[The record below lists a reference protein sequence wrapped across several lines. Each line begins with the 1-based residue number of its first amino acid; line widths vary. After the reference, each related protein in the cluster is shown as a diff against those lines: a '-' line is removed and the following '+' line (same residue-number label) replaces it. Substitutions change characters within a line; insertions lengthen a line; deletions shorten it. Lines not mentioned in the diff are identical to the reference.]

1 MTINWNTS
9 VYAQERN
16 ILHVSNLDATA
27 AYVRLVI
34 IQPSRFAGAA
44 IKYAIPAA
52 RELDIDMSDL
62 VRLSTSG
69 QFAIGEYTSAG
80 VIIGTTYTGTWTVAG
95 RINPAAAI
103 IPKPGVVCMYTPTYA
118 DWDHFHITP
127 PQKIIQSV
135 STPLQLELYTTDP
148 ISYSYAYS
156 VYGGGNWSAAETL
169 SGLQTIVLP
178 NNTAALQLLDDAWGS
193 VSDPWETLAQ
203 IDFESQNPERDYVLI
218 RWTSRFGGTKQ
229 LMWER
234 RNVKEETA
242 DALELDNLRNEYD
255 TRKGIVES
263 FTAYL
268 DELDAYDFWYYADII
283 TSSKVE
289 VLHGGAWLSVDVENK
304 EYQIPNTSA
313 GALEKLEINIKFRKY
328 DTL

>member
-16 ILHVSNLDATA
+16 ILHVSNLSATA
-27 AYVRLVI
+27 AYVRLLI
-34 IQPSRFAGAA
+34 IQPSGFAGAV

-69 QFAIGEYTSAG
+69 QFTLGEYTSG
-80 VIIGTTYTGTWTVAG
+80 DVIIGTTYTCTWTVAG

-103 IPKPGVVCMYTPTYA
+103 IPKPGVVCMYTPTYGDWA
-118 DWDHFHITP
+118 DFRITP
-127 PQKIIQSV
+127 PSKIIRNTNLS
-135 STPLQLELYTTDP
+135 LQLEVYTDAVSHT
-148 ISYSYAYS
+148 YAYS
-156 VYGGGNWSAAETL
+156 AYRGAVWSTAATL
-169 SGLQTIVLP
+169 SGLQTIVLL
-178 NNTAALQLLDDAWGS
+178 NNTAALRLLDDAAGTAP
-193 VSDPWETLAQ
+193 DPWETLAQ

-218 RWTSRFGGTKQ
+218 RWVSRFGGTKQ

-234 RNVKEETA
+234 RNVKEATA
-242 DALELDNLRNEYD
+242 DALELDSLQNQYE

-268 DELDAYDFWYYADII
+268 DDLDAYDFWYYADIV

-289 VLHGGAWLSVDVENK
+289 VLHGGAWISVDVENK

>member
-27 AYVRLVI
+27 SHVRLVI
-34 IQPSRFAGAA
+34 IQPSGFAGAV

-69 QFAIGEYTSAG
+69 QFTLGEYTSAG

-103 IPKPGVVCMYTPTYA
+103 IPTPGVVCMYTPTYG
-118 DWDHFHITP
+118 DWSDFKITP
-127 PQKIIQSV
+127 PQKIIRNIS
-135 STPLQLELYTTDP
+135 SQLKLEVYIDTAESP
-148 ISYSYAYS
+148 YAYS
-156 VYGGGNWSAAETL
+156 AYRATIWSAAETL
-169 SGLQTIVLP
+169 AGLQTISLLS
-178 NNTAALQLLDDAWGS
+178 NTAALRLLEDAAGTAL
-193 VSDPWETLAQ
+193 DPWETLAQ
-203 IDFESQNPERDYVLI
+203 IDFENQNPERDYVLI

-229 LMWER
+229 LIWER

-242 DALELDNLRNEYD
+242 DALELDNLQNEYD

-268 DELDAYDFWYYADII
+268 DELDAYDYWYYADIV

-289 VLHGGAWLSVDVENK
+289 VLHGGRWYSVDVENK

>member
-16 ILHVSNLDATA
+16 ILHVSEISAIA
-27 AYVRLVI
+27 AYVRIII
-34 IQPSRFAGAA
+34 IQPSGFIGAV

-69 QFAIGEYTSAG
+69 QFTLGEYTSGG
-80 VIIGTTYTGTWTVAG
+80 VVIGTTYTSTWTVAG
-95 RINPAAAI
+95 RINPATAI
-103 IPKPGVVCMYTPTYA
+103 IPTPGVACMYTPTYG
-118 DWDHFHITP
+118 DWSDFRITP
-127 PQKIIQSV
+127 PSKIIRNIGS
-135 STPLQLELYTTDP
+135 PLQIEMYIEAVASP
-148 ISYSYAYS
+148 YAYS
-156 VYGGGNWSAAETL
+156 AYIGTTWSAAETL
-169 SGLQTIVLP
+169 AGLQTIVLL
-178 NNTAALQLLDDAWGS
+178 NNTSALRLLED
-193 VSDPWETLAQ
+193 VSGTAPVTWETLAQ
-203 IDFESQNPERDYVLI
+203 IDFENQNPERDYVLI

-242 DALELDNLRNEYD
+242 DFLDLDSLKNEYD

-268 DELDAYDFWYYADII
+268 DELDAYDYWYYADIV

-289 VLHGGAWLSVDVENK
+289 VLHGGAWYSVDVENK

-313 GALEKLEINIKFRKY
+313 GSLEKLEINIKFRKY

>member
-1 MTINWNTS
+1 MTVNWNTS

-16 ILHVSNLDATA
+16 ILHVSNVAATA
-27 AYVRLVI
+27 AYVRLLI
-34 IQPSRFAGAA
+34 IQPSGFAGAV

-69 QFAIGEYTSAG
+69 QFTLGEYTSAG
-80 VIIGTTYTGTWTVAG
+80 VVIGTTYTGTWTVAG
-95 RINPAAAI
+95 LINPAAAI
-103 IPKPGVVCMYTPTYA
+103 IPNPGVACMYTPTDG
-118 DWDHFHITP
+118 DWGNFRITP
-127 PQKIIQSV
+127 PQKIIRNASM
-135 STPLQLELYTTDP
+135 PLKIEVYTDAVAHE
-148 ISYSYAYS
+148 YAYS
-156 VYGGGNWSAAETL
+156 AYRGAVWSTAEIL
-169 SGLQTIVLP
+169 SGLQTISLL
-178 NNTAALQLLDDAWGS
+178 NNTAALRLFDDTAGTAPE
-193 VSDPWETLAQ
+193 PWETLAQ
-203 IDFESQNPERDYVLI
+203 IDFESQNQERDYVLI

-242 DALELDNLRNEYD
+242 DALELDNLQNEYD

-268 DELDAYDFWYYADII
+268 DELDAYDYWYYSDIV

-289 VLHGGAWLSVDVENK
+289 VLHGGRWYSVDVENK

-328 DTL
+328 DTI

>member
-16 ILHVSNLDATA
+16 ILHVSNLSATA
-27 AYVRLVI
+27 AYVRLLI
-34 IQPSRFAGAA
+34 IQPSGFAGAA

-69 QFAIGEYTSAG
+69 QFTLGEYTSAG

-103 IPKPGVVCMYTPTYA
+103 IPKPGVVCMYPPTYG
-118 DWDHFHITP
+118 DWGNFRITP
-127 PQKIIQSV
+127 PQKIIQSFIGV
-135 STPLQLELYTTDP
+135 ALQIEVYTDAVAHA
-148 ISYSYAYS
+148 YAYS
-156 VYGGGNWSAAETL
+156 AYSGAAWTSLVTL
-169 SGLQTIVLP
+169 AGLQTISLLS
-178 NNTAALQLLDDAWGS
+178 NTDALRLFDDTAGTAPE
-193 VSDPWETLAQ
+193 PWETLAQ

-218 RWTSRFGGTKQ
+218 RWTSRFGGIKQ

-234 RNVKEETA
+234 RNVKEETV
-242 DALELDNLRNEYD
+242 DALELDSLQNEYE

-268 DELDAYDFWYYADII
+268 DELDAYDFWYYADIV

-289 VLHGGAWLSVDVENK
+289 VLHGGRWLSVDVENK

>member
-16 ILHVSNLDATA
+16 ILHVSDLSATA
-27 AYVRLVI
+27 AYVRLLI
-34 IQPSRFAGAA
+34 IQPSGFAGAV

-69 QFAIGEYTSAG
+69 QFTLGEYTSGG

-103 IPKPGVVCMYTPTYA
+103 IPKPGVVCMYTTTYG
-118 DWDHFHITP
+118 DWGNFRITP
-127 PQKIIQSV
+127 PLKIIRNASM
-135 STPLQLELYTTDP
+135 PLQLEVYTDAV
-148 ISYSYAYS
+148 SHAYAYS
-156 VYGGGNWSAAETL
+156 AYRGATWSTAATL
-169 SGLQTIVLP
+169 SGLQTIVLL
-178 NNTAALQLLDDAWGS
+178 NNTSALRLLDDAAGTA
-193 VSDPWETLAQ
+193 SDPWETLAQ

-229 LMWER
+229 LVWER

-242 DALELDNLRNEYD
+242 DALELDSLQNEYE

-268 DELDAYDFWYYADII
+268 DDLDAYDFWYYADIV
-283 TSSKVE
+283 TSSRVE